1 MNRLKNLTR
10 YFKPQLTTTQQTV
23 KINLNST
30 QKSAGLTSQTVS
42 NESISELKEHN
53 VCDLIGPADKIS
65 NLRRFSYYVPKN
77 ESKLEYDYR
86 MLRNR
91 VFEFNQNYWIQQ
103 NLKFVDAKRKYIQD
117 HKIAQVYFNKNLDDA
132 NEPILNEFYKKFL
145 DENYES
151 HYEYNKTWI
160 KYNLSLIWP
169 GTKVFIYRLLFRKLK

>member
-1 MNRLKNLTR
+1 VNRLKSISR
-10 YFKPQLTTTQQTV
+10 YFKHPSNKTKTIKISLNTTQ
-23 KINLNST
+23 KC
-30 QKSAGLTSQTVS
+30 AGLSSQTIS
-42 NESISELKEHN
+42 EESISEQNGH
-53 VCDLIGPADKIS
+53 DLIGPADKIS